1 MIRDGLVICLVGLF
15 VVAASCLVWGAPGGV
30 SATGDAVFDPVAPPG
45 GATASQASLTGGG
58 ASGTATP
65 AALEPVPPPPAAG
78 DPADVI
84 PRSWLQKRTTVEEAE
99 KQNLVTNERLGSAP
113 VPFGFINARWVEFKG
128 RMQAGDE
135 LWEFSSSSASW
146 EHLAGRGGLCIV
158 RQGRIVDCFV
168 TIMN

>member
-1 MIRDGLVICLVGLF
+1 MTRGLLVISLVGWWL
-15 VVAASCLVWGAPGGV
+15 VAAGGLVWGAPDIAS
-30 SATGDAVFDPVAPPG
+30 SARNEAAANPSPAVGAAAAPAP
-45 GATASQASLTGGG
+45 ASA
-58 ASGTATP
+58 
-65 AALEPVPPPPAAG
+65 EG

-84 PRSWLQKRTTVEEAE
+84 PRSWLQKPTSVEEAE

-135 LWEFSSSSASW
+135 LWEFSSSADSW

-158 RQGRIVDCFV
+158 RQGRIIDCFV